1 MKRHELVS
9 YPKWNEV
16 SELGQSA
23 RDLSRWPSDLRS
35 RVRFRAFTSLD
46 STQHFYDERCDV
58 DRSSGAAVEQSELG
72 WFDIRF
78 DVDHDFLVPRLF
90 EYGLLYPFIIPTSGG
105 RNLKAE
111 GGTSMRRRVFVDY
124 SVRGGLGIGRK

>member
-1 MKRHELVS
+1 MVTGALFQVTRRRR
-9 YPKWNEV
+9 
-16 SELGQSA
+16 A
-23 RDLSRWPSDLRS
+23 RRRGGLAQDLSRWPSDLRS

-78 DVDHDFLVPRLF
+78 AVDHDFLTRAKTL
-90 EYGLLYPFIIPTSGG
+90 
-105 RNLKAE
+105 
-111 GGTSMRRRVFVDY
+111 
-124 SVRGGLGIGRK
+124 